1 MRKINFKVRRSN
13 ILDLLNFNEGPIKGQ
28 DIASKLGVT
37 RQIIVKDIAILR
49 AEGNSIIATPE
60 GYMIEKSTTN
70 KINRIIAVNH
80 SSENTRMELEA
91 IIKYG
96 GIVKDVIIE
105 HRIYGEISANL
116 MLKTYYDVE
125 KFINKLNNK
134 RVEPLSKLTGGLHLH
149 TIEADS
155 IEIMDKIID
164 ELDRLGFLVKDIE
177 K

>member
-13 ILDLLNFNEGPIKGQ
+13 ILDLLNFNEGPVKGQ

-70 KINRIIAVNH
+70 KINKIIAVNH
-80 SSENTRMELEA
+80 SSENTRIELEA

>member
-13 ILDLLNFNEGPIKGQ
+13 ILDILNYSEGPVKGQ
-28 DIASKLGVT
+28 DIASKLEVT

-60 GYMIEKSTTN
+60 GYMIEKSMTN
-70 KINRIIAVNH
+70 RINKIIAVSH
-80 SSENTRMELEA
+80 SSEDTKIELEA

-105 HRIYGEISANL
+105 HGIYGEISANL
-116 MLKTYYDVE
+116 MLKTYYDIE
-125 KFINKLNNK
+125 NFISKLNNK
-134 RVEPLSKLTGGLHLH
+134 SVEPLSKLTGGLHLH
-149 TIEADS
+149 TVEADS
-155 IEIMDKIID
+155 IEIMDKIIE
-164 ELDRLGFLVKDIE
+164 ELDELGFLLKDVE

>member
-1 MRKINFKVRRSN
+1 MRRSN
-13 ILDLLNFNEGPIKGQ
+13 ILDILSCSEGPVKGQ
-28 DIASKLGVT
+28 DIALKLGVT

-60 GYMIEKSTTN
+60 GYMIERNTTN
-70 KINRIIAVNH
+70 RINRIIAVNH
-80 SSENTRMELEA
+80 SSENTKIELEA

-125 KFINKLNNK
+125 NFINKLDNK
-134 RVEPLSKLTGGLHLH
+134 SVEPLSKLTGGLHLH
-149 TIEADS
+149 TVEADS

>member
-1 MRKINFKVRRSN
+1 MRRSN

>member
-1 MRKINFKVRRSN
+1 MRRSN
-13 ILDLLNFNEGPIKGQ
+13 ILDLLNFNEGPVKGQ
-28 DIASKLGVT
+28 DIALKLGVT

-60 GYMIEKSTTN
+60 GYMIEKNTTN

-125 KFINKLNNK
+125 KFINKLNNES
-134 RVEPLSKLTGGLHLH
+134 VEPLSKLTGGLHLH